1 MTELTNWGEYEIP
14 RLEAGWTW
22 RTFTSESNNGC
33 ENHDMSWRCLWEMCC
48 SCADLYII
56 IPTEELHKILRLF
69 PTVTTRYLN
78 FYPSQELIYVC
89 FWFISAQMM
98 HIACKLFCKGKKFV
112 SSIDQID
119 LNFSI
124 TLSLWLHFLEML
136 QECRVKGF
144 TTLNSCNLVS
154 WSSYIIDKLGFRL
167 SPFPALCT
175 ALHATLTADCRA
187 ADLGTGDTAGYRGTS
202 VTN

>member
-22 RTFTSESNNGC
+22 RAFTSESNNGC

-98 HIACKLFCKGKKFV
+98 HIACKLFCRGKIWI
-112 SSIDQID
+112 SSE
-119 LNFSI
+119 LTS
-124 TLSLWLHFLEML
+124 T
-136 QECRVKGF
+136 
-144 TTLNSCNLVS
+144 
-154 WSSYIIDKLGFRL
+154 
-167 SPFPALCT
+167 SPFCILSHHS
-175 ALHATLTADCRA
+175 LFDCIFKKVI
-187 ADLGTGDTAGYRGTS
+187 AGMSCQGVYDPKFM
-202 VTN
+202 